1 MSKIPCKRCL
11 HLEQNHV
18 SNGCVSCYEAGMYVG
33 TEHGLDLYCY
43 EYTVPKDNLEF
54 LEWAERCK
62 I

>member
-1 MSKIPCKRCL
+1 M